1 MYQKFI
7 NSLYISFIIILISF
21 SARSAEDLKSIG
33 KFKDWETFTVT
44 ENDNKICFAQS
55 IPILRAPKKFERNPS
70 RLFISFRPTKDI
82 KDEVSATSGYT
93 FQKEKIVKAKTGK
106 KTYDFF
112 SREEFAWILD
122 TEEEQRFIKAMKKAS
137 RVIII
142 GRTEKGK
149 QTIDHYSLMGFTKA
163 YNTAKKIVAKLEC
176 KVTKGLF
183 LRTLEDWIHQLS

>member
-1 MYQKFI
+1 MYQKLI

-21 SARSAEDLKSIG
+21 AARSAEDPKSIG

-44 ENDNKICFAQS
+44 ENDNKVCFAQS

-70 RLFISFRPTKDI
+70 RLFITFRPSEDM

-112 SREEFAWILD
+112 SQEEFAWILD

-137 RVIII
+137 RVMII

-149 QTIDHYSLMGFTKA
+149 QTIDHYSLMGFTRA
-163 YNTAKKIVAKLEC
+163 YDAAKKNC
-176 KVTKGLF
+176 
-183 LRTLEDWIHQLS
+183 S

>member
-7 NSLYISFIIILISF
+7 NSLYISFIVILISF

-44 ENDNKICFAQS
+44 ENNNKICFAQS

-70 RLFISFRPTKDI
+70 RLFITFRPSEDI

-112 SREEFAWILD
+112 SQEEFAWILD
-122 TEEEQRFIKAMKKAS
+122 TEEEQKFIKAMKKAS
-137 RVIII
+137 RVMII

-163 YNTAKKIVAKLEC
+163 YNTAKKNC
-176 KVTKGLF
+176 
-183 LRTLEDWIHQLS
+183 S

>member
-7 NSLYISFIIILISF
+7 NSLYISFIVILISF

-44 ENDNKICFAQS
+44 ENSNKICFAQS

-70 RLFISFRPTKDI
+70 RLFITFRPSEDI

-112 SREEFAWILD
+112 SQEEFAWILD

-137 RVIII
+137 RVMII

-163 YNTAKKIVAKLEC
+163 YNTAKKNC
-176 KVTKGLF
+176 
-183 LRTLEDWIHQLS
+183 S

>member
-1 MYQKFI
+1 MPQKFI

-21 SARSAEDLKSIG
+21 SARSAEDLKSVG
-33 KFKDWETFTVT
+33 KFKDWEAFTVS
-44 ENDNKICFAQS
+44 ENNNKICFAQS
-55 IPILRAPKKFERNPS
+55 IPILRAPKKFKRNPS
-70 RLFISFRPTKDI
+70 RLFVSFRPTENI
-82 KDEVSATSGYT
+82 KNEVSATSGYA

-112 SREEFAWILD
+112 SQEEFAWILD

-137 RVIII
+137 RVMII

-163 YNTAKKIVAKLEC
+163 YDTARKNC
-176 KVTKGLF
+176 
-183 LRTLEDWIHQLS
+183 S

>member
-1 MYQKFI
+1 MPQKFI

-70 RLFISFRPTKDI
+70 RLFISFRPTEGI
-82 KDEVSATSGYT
+82 KDEISATSGYT

-137 RVIII
+137 RVMII

-163 YNTAKKIVAKLEC
+163 YDTAKKNC
-176 KVTKGLF
+176 
-183 LRTLEDWIHQLS
+183 S

>member
-70 RLFISFRPTKDI
+70 RLFISFRPTEDI

-137 RVIII
+137 RVMII

-163 YNTAKKIVAKLEC
+163 YDTAKKNC
-176 KVTKGLF
+176 
-183 LRTLEDWIHQLS
+183 S

>member
-1 MYQKFI
+1 MPQKFI

-44 ENDNKICFAQS
+44 ENNNKICFAQS

-70 RLFISFRPTKDI
+70 RLFISFRPTEDI

-137 RVIII
+137 RVMII

-163 YNTAKKIVAKLEC
+163 YDTAKKNC
-176 KVTKGLF
+176 
-183 LRTLEDWIHQLS
+183 S

>member
-1 MYQKFI
+1 MPQKFI

-44 ENDNKICFAQS
+44 ENNNKICFAQS

-70 RLFISFRPTKDI
+70 RLFISFRPTEDI

-112 SREEFAWILD
+112 SQEEFAWILD

-137 RVIII
+137 RVMII

-163 YNTAKKIVAKLEC
+163 YDTARKNC
-176 KVTKGLF
+176 
-183 LRTLEDWIHQLS
+183 S

>member
-1 MYQKFI
+1 MHQKLI

-21 SARSAEDLKSIG
+21 SARSAEELKSIG
-33 KFKDWETFTVT
+33 KFKDWETFTVN
-44 ENDNKICFAQS
+44 ENNNKICFAQS

-70 RLFISFRPTKDI
+70 RLFISFRPTEDI

-112 SREEFAWILD
+112 SQEEFAWILD
-122 TEEEQRFIKAMKKAS
+122 TEEEQRFIQAMKKAS
-137 RVIII
+137 RVMII
-142 GRTEKGK
+142 GRTGKGK

-163 YNTAKKIVAKLEC
+163 YNTAKKNC
-176 KVTKGLF
+176 
-183 LRTLEDWIHQLS
+183 S

>member
-21 SARSAEDLKSIG
+21 AARSAEDPKSIG
-33 KFKDWETFTVT
+33 KFKDWETFSVN
-44 ENDNKICFAQS
+44 ENNNKICFAQS

-70 RLFISFRPTKDI
+70 RLFVSFRPTEDI

-112 SREEFAWILD
+112 SQEGFAWILD
-122 TEEEQRFIKAMKKAS
+122 AGEEQRFIKAMKKAS
-137 RVIII
+137 RVMII
-142 GRTEKGK
+142 GRTDKGK
-149 QTIDHYSLMGFTKA
+149 QTIDHYSLMGFSKA
-163 YNTAKKIVAKLEC
+163 YNTAKKNC
-176 KVTKGLF
+176 
-183 LRTLEDWIHQLS
+183 S

>member
-7 NSLYISFIIILISF
+7 NSLYISFIVILISF

-70 RLFISFRPTKDI
+70 RLFITFRPSEDI

-112 SREEFAWILD
+112 SQEKFAWILD

-137 RVIII
+137 RVMII

-149 QTIDHYSLMGFTKA
+149 QTIDHYSLMGFSKA
-163 YNTAKKIVAKLEC
+163 YNTAKKNC
-176 KVTKGLF
+176 
-183 LRTLEDWIHQLS
+183 S

>member
-1 MYQKFI
+1 MLQKFI

-33 KFKDWETFTVT
+33 KFKDWETFTVI
-44 ENDNKICFAQS
+44 ENNNKICFAQS

-70 RLFISFRPTKDI
+70 RLFVSFRPTENI

-122 TEEEQRFIKAMKKAS
+122 DDEEQRFIKAMKKAS
-137 RVIII
+137 RVMII

-149 QTIDHYSLMGFTKA
+149 QTIDHYSLIGFTKA
-163 YNTAKKIVAKLEC
+163 YGIAKKNC
-176 KVTKGLF
+176 
-183 LRTLEDWIHQLS
+183 S

>member
-44 ENDNKICFAQS
+44 ENNNKICFAQS

-70 RLFISFRPTKDI
+70 RLFITFRPSEDI

-112 SREEFAWILD
+112 SQEEFAWILD

-137 RVIII
+137 RVMII

-163 YNTAKKIVAKLEC
+163 YNAAKKNC
-176 KVTKGLF
+176 
-183 LRTLEDWIHQLS
+183 S

>member
-7 NSLYISFIIILISF
+7 NLLYISFIIILISF

-44 ENDNKICFAQS
+44 ENNNKICFAQS

-70 RLFISFRPTKDI
+70 RLFISFRPTEDI

-112 SREEFAWILD
+112 SQEEFAWILD
-122 TEEEQRFIKAMKKAS
+122 TGEEQRFIKAMKKAS
-137 RVIII
+137 RVMII

-163 YNTAKKIVAKLEC
+163 YNTAKKNC
-176 KVTKGLF
+176 
-183 LRTLEDWIHQLS
+183 S

>member
-7 NSLYISFIIILISF
+7 NSLYISFIVILISF

-33 KFKDWETFTVT
+33 KFKDWEAFTVT

-70 RLFISFRPTKDI
+70 RLFITFRPSEDM

-112 SREEFAWILD
+112 SQEEFAWILD
-122 TEEEQRFIKAMKKAS
+122 IEEEQRFIKAMKKAS
-137 RVIII
+137 RVMII

-163 YNTAKKIVAKLEC
+163 YNTAKKNC
-176 KVTKGLF
+176 
-183 LRTLEDWIHQLS
+183 S

>member
-1 MYQKFI
+1 MPQKFI

-44 ENDNKICFAQS
+44 ENNNKICFAQS

-70 RLFISFRPTKDI
+70 RLFISFRPTEDI

-112 SREEFAWILD
+112 SQEEFAWILD
-122 TEEEQRFIKAMKKAS
+122 DEEEQRFIKAMKKAS
-137 RVIII
+137 RVMII
-142 GRTEKGK
+142 GRTDKGK
-149 QTIDHYSLMGFTKA
+149 QTIDHYSLMGFSKA
-163 YNTAKKIVAKLEC
+163 YNTAKKSC
-176 KVTKGLF
+176 
-183 LRTLEDWIHQLS
+183 S

>member
-21 SARSAEDLKSIG
+21 SARSAEDPKSIG

-70 RLFISFRPTKDI
+70 RLFISFRPSEDI

-93 FQKEKIVKAKTGK
+93 FQKENIVKADQVKLDESNSDFTVMGKDDMKIVKGLEST
-106 KTYDFF
+106 
-112 SREEFAWILD
+112 
-122 TEEEQRFIKAMKKAS
+122 IK
-137 RVIII
+137 IDC
-142 GRTEKGK
+142 EKCHNQEGVWWTF
-149 QTIDHYSLMGFTKA
+149 QTRSADEPETKF
-163 YNTAKKIVAKLEC
+163 YRC
-176 KVTKGLF
+176 TKCNHTW
-183 LRTLEDWIHQLS
+183 RDYT

>member
-7 NSLYISFIIILISF
+7 NSLFISFIVILISF

-33 KFKDWETFTVT
+33 KFKDWEAFTVT

-70 RLFISFRPTKDI
+70 RLFITFRPSEDM

-112 SREEFAWILD
+112 SQEEFAWILD

-137 RVIII
+137 RVMII
-142 GRTEKGK
+142 GRTDKGK
-149 QTIDHYSLMGFTKA
+149 QTIDHYSLMGFSKA
-163 YNTAKKIVAKLEC
+163 YDTAKKNC
-176 KVTKGLF
+176 N
-183 LRTLEDWIHQLS
+183 

>member
-1 MYQKFI
+1 MHQKLI

-21 SARSAEDLKSIG
+21 SVRSAEELKSIG
-33 KFKDWETFTVT
+33 KFKDWETFTVN
-44 ENDNKICFAQS
+44 ENNNKICFAQS

-70 RLFISFRPTKDI
+70 RLFVSFRPTEGI

-112 SREEFAWILD
+112 SQEEFAWILD

-137 RVIII
+137 RVMII

-163 YNTAKKIVAKLEC
+163 YNTAKKNC
-176 KVTKGLF
+176 
-183 LRTLEDWIHQLS
+183 S

>member
-1 MYQKFI
+1 MYKKFI
-7 NSLYISFIIILISF
+7 NSLYISFIVILISF

-33 KFKDWETFTVT
+33 KFKDWEAFAVT

-70 RLFISFRPTKDI
+70 RLFITFRPSEDI
-82 KDEVSATSGYT
+82 IDEVSATSGYT

-137 RVIII
+137 RVMII

-149 QTIDHYSLMGFTKA
+149 QTIDHYSLRGFTKA
-163 YNTAKKIVAKLEC
+163 YNTAKKNC
-176 KVTKGLF
+176 
-183 LRTLEDWIHQLS
+183 S

>member
-1 MYQKFI
+1 MHQKFI
-7 NSLYISFIIILISF
+7 NSSYISLIIILISF

-33 KFKDWETFTVT
+33 KFKEWETFTVT
-44 ENDNKICFAQS
+44 ENNNKICLAQS

-70 RLFISFRPTKDI
+70 RLFISFRPTEDI
-82 KDEVSATSGYT
+82 KDEVSATSGYI

-112 SREEFAWILD
+112 SQEEFAWILD

-137 RVIII
+137 RVMII

-163 YNTAKKIVAKLEC
+163 YDTAKKNC
-176 KVTKGLF
+176 
-183 LRTLEDWIHQLS
+183 S

>member
-1 MYQKFI
+1 MPQKFI

-44 ENDNKICFAQS
+44 ENNNKICFAQS

-70 RLFISFRPTKDI
+70 RLFISFRPTDGI
-82 KDEVSATSGYT
+82 KDEVSATSGYI
-93 FQKEKIVKAKTGK
+93 FQKNGVKAKTGK
-106 KTYDFF
+106 KTYDFY
-112 SREEFAWILD
+112 SQEDFAWIHD
-122 TEEEQRFIKAMKKAS
+122 TEEEQRFIKAMKKAK
-137 RVIII
+137 RVMII

-163 YNTAKKIVAKLEC
+163 YDTAKKNC
-176 KVTKGLF
+176 
-183 LRTLEDWIHQLS
+183 S

>member
-1 MYQKFI
+1 MHQKFI

-33 KFKDWETFTVT
+33 KFKNWETFTVT
-44 ENDNKICFAQS
+44 ENNNKICFAQS

-70 RLFISFRPTKDI
+70 RLFITFRPSEDI

-112 SREEFAWILD
+112 SQEGFAWILD
-122 TEEEQRFIKAMKKAS
+122 TEEEQRFIQAMKKAS
-137 RVIII
+137 RVMII

-163 YNTAKKIVAKLEC
+163 YNAAKKKC
-176 KVTKGLF
+176 
-183 LRTLEDWIHQLS
+183 S